1 MFRSSVHR
9 GNKGCERITE
19 AWKKEKESER
29 EREEKKEP
37 VVVMGSPVVR
47 KTLGEGER
55 FTYCIT

>member
-1 MFRSSVHR
+1 ME
-9 GNKGCERITE
+9 KG
-19 AWKKEKESER
+19 ER
-29 EREEKKEP
+29 ERERDREEKKEP